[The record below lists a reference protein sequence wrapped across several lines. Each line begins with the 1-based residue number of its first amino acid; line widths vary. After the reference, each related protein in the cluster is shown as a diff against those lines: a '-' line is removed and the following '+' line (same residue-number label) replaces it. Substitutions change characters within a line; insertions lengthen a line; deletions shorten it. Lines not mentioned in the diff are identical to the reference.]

1 MHNNYEDCNRTN
13 SDRDDYR
20 EEQTHVHEFTG
31 STKFAEEGRNRH
43 NHRFAGVTGEAIR
56 YGKSHVHKIRTNT
69 DFRENHHH
77 EICDTTGPAIRVGN
91 GKHIHLVKGRT
102 TRRDGHVHE
111 FIFTTLIEDPTEEI
125 C

>member
-1 MHNNYEDCNRTN
+1 MHNNYENCNRTN

-20 EEQTHVHEFTG
+20 ERQTHVHEFTG
-31 STKFAEEGRNRH
+31 STEFAEEGRDRH

-69 DFRENHHH
+69 DSRDHHH

-102 TRRDGHVHE
+102 TCRDGHVHE
-111 FIFTTLIEDPTEEI
+111 FTFTTLIEDPTEEQ